1 MQAKAAKP
9 RTTSPAPLRRSNTS
23 KGASFHITSESIA
36 ADLAA
41 FRKQGGRIEM
51 LGNTPLRPSTTA
63 FTSKGDTLQK
73 TPPAKMEKS
82 AARG

>member
-1 MQAKAAKP
+1 MPPKAST
-9 RTTSPAPLRRSNTS
+9 RSTSSSQPGRSSPGKAT
-23 KGASFHITSESIA
+23 GLHITSQSIA
-36 ADLAA
+36 SDLAA

-63 FTSKGDTLQK
+63 FTSKGDTQQK